1 MLQELGLCYRKAQV
15 QWFACCVCPRNREI
29 HGLLR
34 EKIDVFL
41 PSAVVSVQKEML
53 LGTKEKHTF
62 ILREHLFKTTIQCW
76 QQSPFQWAMWVILR
90 ISVHTQERNLAI
102 EPYPRDVLQGPRYL
116 WEPGK
121 QERDR
126 ANQES
131 SATLQAAYPSDST
144 PGPAPSCFPETVM
157 KWLQPFANRRGLFP
171 TSCGWRYSWE
181 NNPKDTF
188 HTYRNALMQEASQA

>member
-1 MLQELGLCYRKAQV
+1 MLQELGLCFRKAQV
-15 QWFACCVCPRNREI
+15 QWFAYCVCPRNREI

-41 PSAVVSVQKEML
+41 PSAVMSVQKEML

-102 EPYPRDVLQGPRYL
+102 EPYPRDVLQGPCYL

-121 QERDR
+121 ENRRETEQIRKAQPR
-126 ANQES
+126 SKQH
-131 SATLQAAYPSDST
+131 TLQIP
-144 PGPAPSCFPETVM
+144 
-157 KWLQPFANRRGLFP
+157 LL
-171 TSCGWRYSWE
+171 
-181 NNPKDTF
+181 
-188 HTYRNALMQEASQA
+188 ALHRHVSQKQW